1 MKRPTLKP
9 RMRMRSSQ
17 PKYQTSTSALAD
29 TDMYGE
35 KRRTYLVGV
44 MARVRVSVM
53 ARARVRV
60 GVGVGVRAGVKAG
73 VTVRTMDRVRVR
85 VLVVDVRRDDG

>member
-17 PKYQTSTSALAD
+17 PKYQTSTSALAE

-35 KRRTYLVGV
+35 KRRTYLVSV

-60 GVGVGVRAGVKAG
+60 RVRVGVGVRAG

-85 VLVVDVRRDDG
+85 VIVVDVRRDDG

>member
-1 MKRPTLKP
+1 MKRPRLKP

-17 PKYQTSTSALAD
+17 PKYQTSTSALAE

-35 KRRTYLVGV
+35 KRRTYLVSV

-60 GVGVGVRAGVKAG
+60 RVGVGVRAGVRAGVGVRVRVGVG
-73 VTVRTMDRVRVR
+73 VTVRVR
-85 VLVVDVRRDDG
+85 GG